1 MIAGTDRGPVR
12 PAEPAPSPRSRRL
25 FFALWPD
32 GAMRERL
39 ARAVHAAARGCGGR
53 PVPLE
58 HWHLTLAFLGAVPAA
73 RVAELAEVA
82 SAAARTAD
90 VPAAGLDLSLGRL
103 VDWRAPQ
110 VLCVLPIEPPAALGR
125 LARALGDVL
134 IAAGFAP
141 DVKPFRAHVTV
152 ARKVTRPSEPRRVP
166 VVHWRFERFA
176 LIESRTLPSGA
187 VYSVV
192 ETYPLGSGASARK

>member
-1 MIAGTDRGPVR
+1 MTAVTDLGPVR
-12 PAEPAPSPRSRRL
+12 PAESPSEPRSRRL

-32 GAMRERL
+32 EAMRARL

-53 PVPLE
+53 PIPPE
-58 HWHLTLAFLGAVPAA
+58 QWHVTLAFLGAVPAA
-73 RVAELAEVA
+73 RVPELSEVA
-82 SAAARTAD
+82 SAATRAAE
-90 VPAAGLDLSLGRL
+90 VPATGLEVSLGRL
-103 VDWRAPQ
+103 VAWRAPQ
-110 VLCVLPIEPPAALGR
+110 VLCVLPVGPPAALGR
-125 LARALGDVL
+125 LARGLGDTL
-134 IAAGFAP
+134 IAVGFAP

-152 ARKVTRPSEPRRVP
+152 ARKVTRPSEPRDVP

-192 ETYPLGSGASARK
+192 ETYPLCSGASARK

>member
-1 MIAGTDRGPVR
+1 
-12 PAEPAPSPRSRRL
+12 
-25 FFALWPD
+25 
-32 GAMRERL
+32 MRARL

-53 PVPLE
+53 PIPPE
-58 HWHLTLAFLGAVPAA
+58 QWHVTLAFLGAVPSA
-73 RVAELAEVA
+73 RVAALAEVG
-82 SAAARTAD
+82 SVAAQVAG
-90 VPAAGLDLSLGRL
+90 VPAAGLEVSLGRL
-103 VDWRAPQ
+103 VAWRAPQ
-110 VLCVLPIEPPAALGR
+110 VLCVLPVEPPAALGR
-125 LARALGDVL
+125 LARGLGDTL

-152 ARKVTRPSEPRRVP
+152 ARKVTRPSEPRDVP

-192 ETYPLGSGASARK
+192 ETYPLCSGASARK